1 MYKRVKE
8 RFQNLYNLIKIFA
21 NYLKTRNF
29 WCIIRIGI
37 RVICNFL
44 SKGECIMYSALD
56 IAKWFL
62 AENRRRMIDGES
74 DFLTHLK
81 LQKLLYYAQGCHLAI
96 KDKKLFG
103 ENIVAWAH
111 GPVVEKV
118 YSKYKDFG
126 SSPIVFDEEY
136 RQTIDATTEGIL
148 REVFD
153 VFGQYSAWKL
163 REMTHSEEPWK
174 NTPRNG
180 VIDTNLIKDYFKREY
195 IA

>member
-1 MYKRVKE
+1 MIIIKIKNILQYK
-8 RFQNLYNLIKIFA
+8 LIKIIVDKILVKLY
-21 NYLKTRNF
+21 NTSVSRYKSVKINMMGVL
-29 WCIIRIGI
+29 C
-37 RVICNFL
+37 
-44 SKGECIMYSALD
+44 MYSALE

-81 LQKLLYYAQGCHLAI
+81 LQKLLYYAQGCHLAL
-96 KDKKLFG
+96 KDRKLFG

-118 YSKYKDFG
+118 YRKYKDFG

-136 RQTIDATTEGIL
+136 RQTIDTETEGIL

-163 REMTHSEEPWK
+163 REMTHSEDPWK
-174 NTPRNG
+174 LTERNK
-180 VIDTNLIKDYFKREY
+180 VIEIDLIKDYFKREY